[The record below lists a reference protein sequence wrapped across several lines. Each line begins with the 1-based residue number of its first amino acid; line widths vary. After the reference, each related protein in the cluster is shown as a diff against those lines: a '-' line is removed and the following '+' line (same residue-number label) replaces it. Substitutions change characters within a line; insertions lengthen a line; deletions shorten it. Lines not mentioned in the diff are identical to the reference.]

1 MTSIKVIGIPQT
13 LFALQS
19 FTPELRR
26 KHLKIAMSA
35 AGGVMKDAAKPRM
48 PKETGLLRQAISV
61 KAHVPKK
68 ENRPAYALIGTS
80 NKVVG
85 AVAQIGGRT
94 RTLTNARF
102 KKLNATN
109 MGAIYFGRMRRPSR
123 YLHLVEKGTRRSSG
137 AHVLETTYRVM
148 KSAAEAAAV
157 VKLKQGVAE
166 VAFGLSK
173 KAFK

>member
-1 MTSIKVIGIPQT
+1 MTTTSVKVIGIPQT

-48 PKETGLLRQAISV
+48 PKETGILRRAIIV
-61 KAHVPKK
+61 KAHVPKRGDK
-68 ENRPAYALIGTS
+68 PAYAVVGAN

-85 AVAQIGGRT
+85 AFTTVRGRA
-94 RTLTNARF
+94 RILTNARYL
-102 KKLNATN
+102 KSGNPTN
-109 MGAIYFGRMRRPSR
+109 FGRLRRPGR
-123 YLHLVEKGTRRSSG
+123 YLHLVEKGTRRSRG
-137 AHVLETTYRVM
+137 AKVLETTALMMR
-148 KSAAEAAAV
+148 SAAEAAAV
-157 VKLKQGVAE
+157 RKLRQGIQE
-166 VAFGLSK
+166 VAFGLSS